1 MCSGALGDRSKW
13 RRKAEAFSGRSIDW
27 NPRRTLLKAHT
38 VGLPELNKPSG
49 STGRA
54 ARASQPQASQSR
66 PPPTPMWPRSGL
78 PSSPSPSSPPDLL
91 FTFLFQIL
99 GPSGCCQRPKRI
111 KITDVSQCRQTSR
124 LGKVHPVTTEADPS
138 PPCPPPWCIHSPGW
152 HFKGKGEIRKT
163 QISPALD
170 FRKMDPSTSFGW
182 ERVARAANG
191 CSHTQ
196 LGLVGAFPRP
206 SPPRQYF
213 INWARSFEDKAW
225 EVRAPTLSGFE
236 LKKPL
241 NQAQKRTRR
250 QRTQARTRTGAPS
263 EQNES
268 LSAGVVSPSAL
279 KTGPA
284 ATSLVTWAPRT
295 VYSWHRRVA
304 LFRQQLLASNPEPTL
319 FGQR

>member
-1 MCSGALGDRSKW
+1 MAFQGEGRNPEDSDISSIRFQENGPEHIVWLGKGGKSSKW
-13 RRKAEAFSGRSIDW
+13 LQPHPAGPRGCFPKAQSS
-27 NPRRTLLKAHT
+27 
-38 VGLPELNKPSG
+38 
-49 STGRA
+49 RA
-54 ARASQPQASQSR
+54 
-66 PPPTPMWPRSGL
+66 G
-78 PSSPSPSSPPDLL
+78 
-91 FTFLFQIL
+91 
-99 GPSGCCQRPKRI
+99 
-111 KITDVSQCRQTSR
+111 
-124 LGKVHPVTTEADPS
+124 
-138 PPCPPPWCIHSPGW
+138 
-152 HFKGKGEIRKT
+152 
-163 QISPALD
+163 
-170 FRKMDPSTSFGW
+170 
-182 ERVARAANG
+182 
-191 CSHTQ
+191 
-196 LGLVGAFPRP
+196 
-206 SPPRQYF
+206 QYF

>member
-1 MCSGALGDRSKW
+1 MAPQGGLHGPPS
-13 RRKAEAFSGRSIDW
+13 
-27 NPRRTLLKAHT
+27 LKPLRA
-38 VGLPELNKPSG
+38 GLPPLPCG
-49 STGRA
+49 PDLA
-54 ARASQPQASQSR
+54 F
-66 PPPTPMWPRSGL
+66 PPPPL
-78 PSSPSPSSPPDLL
+78 PLAPLTSCLHFFFKFWVP
-91 FTFLFQIL
+91 L
-99 GPSGCCQRPKRI
+99 GVARGPNRI

-124 LGKVHPVTTEADPS
+124 LGEVHPVTTEADPS

-206 SPPRQYF
+206 SPPGQYF

-319 FGQR
+319 FGQRSSLN